1 MVVRPQNPFAI
12 YYCMECLSVGEL
24 DESGR
29 CATCDS
35 LAVWEVEEKV
45 RETIFTLKLAEEG
58 ITNA

>member
-12 YYCMECLSVGEL
+12 YYCLECLSVGEL

-35 LAVWEVEEKV
+35 LAVWATEEKAG
-45 RETIFTLKLAEEG
+45 ETVFTLKLAEEG
-58 ITNA
+58 IH